1 MVSRQTIR
9 HNTQEG
15 RGSMSRN
22 MIWTLKQIHLAIE
35 QYGKMQMQHTDLTP
49 TQAALL
55 YYLLTHREQEAYGIQ
70 LHATLGISK
79 SSISSTLKL
88 LRKKGYLRMREE
100 PSDDRKKQMLR
111 KYKTAATSILRGDE
125 NCSGFSLLQTLLPN
139 IHCNNFRK
147 YRSF

>member
-1 MVSRQTIR
+1 
-9 HNTQEG
+9 
-15 RGSMSRN
+15 MSRN
-22 MIWTLKQIHLAIE
+22 MIWTLKQLHLAIE

-100 PSDDRKKQMLR
+100 PSDDRKKQIVLTPKAYGAEQRIRAGLMAQEKLLLRQIPEQRLGCLAEDLEQMLR
-111 KYKTAATSILRGDE
+111 NLKTETEEKL
-125 NCSGFSLLQTLLPN
+125 
-139 IHCNNFRK
+139 
-147 YRSF
+147 